1 MGIVAKQSIYNTV
14 IIFTG
19 AFLGA
24 INILFLFP
32 IILPDEEIGLTR
44 LLLSFTVI
52 FSQFASLGSQSM
64 LVKFIPK
71 FRVNFTYKGSATYIF
86 KISIIGFIVST
97 LMLFFGKPIFDH
109 FYLDNSSLFIT
120 YFFYLIPLILFQI
133 LINYFSGFL
142 QALFKSVFPLFVNE
156 ILIRVLQT
164 IILILFYF
172 SYIDFEIFM
181 LLFVLNY
188 AITSSVLLLF
198 IFIKKYF
205 KFNFQDKI
213 SKSEKIEVIKFGF
226 ANTLTGFAG
235 NLTNRIDLLMI
246 GSIIGAIGISTQDF
260 NKGLYYITIYSIASY
275 MAALIEMPARALA
288 NIASTFVSKAWKE
301 NDITTISSLYKKSST
316 NQLIIGLLIFIGV
329 WASIDNLLIITGKD
343 YSEGKYV
350 FLFLGLAKLFNVA
363 AGINGKII
371 MLSKHYIVI
380 TYLTFSLAI
389 ITFISNL
396 YFIPLFEELPGRNGI
411 EGAAIATAL
420 SIFAF
425 NIFSF
430 LYLKLKFDL
439 QPYTLKTILI
449 ILFGILSYISIFTLG
464 NFSNI
469 YLDIMVKS
477 LLICSIFIPLILLT
491 RVSTDINDL
500 FKLIFKRK

>member
-14 IIFTG
+14 IIFAG

-32 IILPDEEIGLTR
+32 IILPDEQIGLTR
-44 LLLSFTVI
+44 ILLTFTVL
-52 FSQFASLGSQSM
+52 FSQFVSLGSQSM

-71 FRVNFTYKGSATYIF
+71 FRVDFTYKGSATYIF
-86 KISIIGFIVST
+86 KISIVGFIISS
-97 LMLFFGKPIFDH
+97 LILFFGKPIFDH
-109 FYLDNSSLFIT
+109 FYLENSSLFIT

-133 LINYFSGFL
+133 LINYISGFL

-156 ILIRVLQT
+156 ILTRILQT

-172 SYIDFEIFM
+172 SYINFEMFM

-188 AITSSVLLLF
+188 AITSSILLLF
-198 IFIKKYF
+198 VFIKKYF
-205 KFNFQDKI
+205 NFRPQDKI
-213 SKSEKIEVIKFGF
+213 SKSEKIEILKFGF
-226 ANTLTGFAG
+226 ANTLTGLAG

-246 GSIIGAIGISTQDF
+246 GSILGAVGISSQDY
-260 NKGLYYITIYSIASY
+260 NKGLYYITIYAIASY

-316 NQLIIGLLIFIGV
+316 NQLIIGLLIFIGI
-329 WASIDNLLIITGKD
+329 WASIDNLLLITGKD

-350 FLFLGLAKLFNVA
+350 FLFLALAKLFNVA

-389 ITFISNL
+389 VTFISNL
-396 YFIPLFEELPGRNGI
+396 YFIPFFEQLPGRNGI
-411 EGAAIATAL
+411 EGAAFATAL

-430 LYLKLKFDL
+430 FYLKLKFNL
-439 QPYTLKTILI
+439 QPYTLKTMFV
-449 ILFGILSYISIFTLG
+449 ILFGVLSYISIFILG
-464 NFSNI
+464 DFSNI
-469 YLDIMVKS
+469 YLEIIVKS
-477 LLICSIFIPLILLT
+477 FLICIIFIPLILLSK
-491 RVSTDINDL
+491 VSTDINDL
-500 FKLIFKRK
+500 FKIIFKRK

>member
-205 KFNFQDKI
+205 KINFQDKI

-226 ANTLTGFAG
+226 ANTLTGLAG

-246 GSIIGAIGISTQDF
+246 GSIVGAIGISTQDF

-301 NDITTISSLYKKSST
+301 NDIATISSLYKKSAT

-420 SIFAF
+420 SIFTF

-430 LYLKLKFDL
+430 LYLKSKFDL
-439 QPYTLKTILI
+439 QPYTLKTLLI
-449 ILFGILSYISIFTLG
+449 ILFGVLSYLSIFTLG
-464 NFSNI
+464 NFPDI
-469 YLDIMVKS
+469 YLDIIVKS
-477 LLICSIFIPLILLT
+477 LLICIIFIPLILLT
-491 RVSTDINDL
+491 RVSRDINDL
-500 FKLIFKRK
+500 VKLIFKRK

>member
-97 LMLFFGKPIFDH
+97 LMLFCGKPIFDH

-205 KFNFQDKI
+205 KINFQDKI

-226 ANTLTGFAG
+226 ANTLTGLAG

-246 GSIIGAIGISTQDF
+246 GSIVGAIGISTQDF

-301 NDITTISSLYKKSST
+301 NDITTISSLYKKSAT

-420 SIFAF
+420 SIFTF

-430 LYLKLKFDL
+430 LYLKSKFDL

-449 ILFGILSYISIFTLG
+449 ILFGVLSYLSIFTLG
-464 NFSNI
+464 NFPDI
-469 YLDIMVKS
+469 YLDIIVKS
-477 LLICSIFIPLILLT
+477 LLICIIFIPLILLS

-500 FKLIFKRK
+500 VKLIFKRK

>member
-14 IIFTG
+14 IIFAG

-32 IILPDEEIGLTR
+32 IILPDEQIGLTR
-44 LLLSFTVI
+44 ILLSFTVL
-52 FSQFASLGSQSM
+52 FSQFVSLGSQSM
-64 LVKFIPK
+64 LVKFIPI
-71 FRVNFTYKGSATYIF
+71 FRSNFAYKGSATYIF
-86 KISIIGFIVST
+86 KISVIGFIVSC
-97 LMLFFGKPIFDH
+97 LILFFGKPIFNH
-109 FYLDNSSLFIT
+109 FYLENSSLFIE
-120 YFFYLIPLILFQI
+120 YFFYLIPLILFQL
-133 LINYFSGFL
+133 LINYLSGFL

-156 ILIRVLQT
+156 IIIRILQT
-164 IILILFYF
+164 TILILFYF
-172 SYIDFEIFM
+172 SFIDFEIFM

-188 AITSSVLLLF
+188 AIASGVLLLF
-198 IFIKKYF
+198 VLIKKYF
-205 KFNFQDKI
+205 KINSQNKI
-213 SKSEKIEVIKFGF
+213 SKKEKTQIIKFGF
-226 ANTLTGFAG
+226 ANTLTGLAG

-246 GSIIGAIGISTQDF
+246 GSIVGAVGISTQD
-260 NKGLYYITIYSIASY
+260 NNQGLYYITIYAIASY

-301 NDITTISSLYKKSST
+301 NDINTIRSLYKKSST
-316 NQLIIGLLIFIGV
+316 NQLIIGLLIFIGI

-350 FLFLGLAKLFNVA
+350 FLFLALAKLFNIA

-396 YFIPLFEELPGRNGI
+396 YFIPLFESLPGRCGI
-411 EGAAIATAL
+411 EGAAFATAL
-420 SIFAF
+420 SIFLF

-430 LYLKLKFDL
+430 LYLKLKFNL
-439 QPYTLKTILI
+439 QPYTLKTLYI
-449 ILFGILSYISIFTLG
+449 ILFGLLSYISIFILDD
-464 NFSNI
+464 FSNN
-469 YLDIMVKS
+469 YLDIILKS
-477 LLICSIFIPLILLT
+477 LLICIIFIPLILLSK
-491 RVSTDINDL
+491 VSTDINDL
-500 FKLIFKRK
+500 FKIIFKRK

>member
-52 FSQFASLGSQSM
+52 FSQFTSLGSQSM

-71 FRVNFTYKGSATYIF
+71 FRIDFTYKGSATYIF
-86 KISIIGFIVST
+86 KISIIGFLVST
-97 LMLFFGKPIFDH
+97 LMLFFGKPIFDY

-188 AITSSVLLLF
+188 AITSSVLLL
-198 IFIKKYF
+198 YTNV
-205 KFNFQDKI
+205 KF
-213 SKSEKIEVIKFGF
+213 
-226 ANTLTGFAG
+226 
-235 NLTNRIDLLMI
+235 
-246 GSIIGAIGISTQDF
+246 TQ
-260 NKGLYYITIYSIASY
+260 L
-275 MAALIEMPARALA
+275 
-288 NIASTFVSKAWKE
+288 
-301 NDITTISSLYKKSST
+301 
-316 NQLIIGLLIFIGV
+316 
-329 WASIDNLLIITGKD
+329 
-343 YSEGKYV
+343 
-350 FLFLGLAKLFNVA
+350 
-363 AGINGKII
+363 
-371 MLSKHYIVI
+371 
-380 TYLTFSLAI
+380 
-389 ITFISNL
+389 
-396 YFIPLFEELPGRNGI
+396 
-411 EGAAIATAL
+411 
-420 SIFAF
+420 
-425 NIFSF
+425 
-430 LYLKLKFDL
+430 
-439 QPYTLKTILI
+439 
-449 ILFGILSYISIFTLG
+449 
-464 NFSNI
+464 
-469 YLDIMVKS
+469 
-477 LLICSIFIPLILLT
+477 
-491 RVSTDINDL
+491 
-500 FKLIFKRK
+500 